1 MPTDSIAANVRIEM
15 VARQLRLAVE
25 SVAGRRFTVAK
36 VDGEIPETPGRLSDL
51 LVVSVGGQSTA
62 LVGHHLVKPGCSVR
76 RQHDV
81 TFPVRPTTTDDASV
95 AAMAVAPAKTHAAA
109 IPRPPQSPAFI
120 RSSCRPAPLA
130 ATVAATPT
138 RLTNTKDRDMARTD
152 SSCASVADGRGGP
165 SFDRQPTM
173 MAPFP
178 ARLITRSGPTPESP
192 VSRFHTS

>member
-1 MPTDSIAANVRIEM
+1 M

-81 TFPVRPTTTDDASV
+81 TLST
-95 AAMAVAPAKTHAAA
+95 PA
-109 IPRPPQSPAFI
+109 
-120 RSSCRPAPLA
+120 
-130 ATVAATPT
+130 
-138 RLTNTKDRDMARTD
+138 
-152 SSCASVADGRGGP
+152 
-165 SFDRQPTM
+165 
-173 MAPFP
+173 
-178 ARLITRSGPTPESP
+178 ES
-192 VSRFHTS
+192 